1 MEAEHKAKEAAG
13 KAAEELKT
21 LNNELQV
28 NTYPNICHA
37 GSCLVILDC
46 KLHESVLVER
56 AWQRSRWPLPA
67 ALQEHG
73 PLTVVTS
80 DNRRFTLRQG
90 LLSCRQPQPMHW
102 KSMYSARAQPACG
115 PSWLPFVTCRIIA
128 LLSRL
133 CFQACKRTL
142 EHAQAE
148 NFTLNKDLVAL
159 KLAMQAVELAD
170 GAAAAGQVTTGE
182 GLFPGPRSSTFSVA
196 GGARGGAG
204 RASTAQHSDAVL
216 GFSGSV
222 ARGSVALLS
231 LSGSGSGQAGGVGL
245 LSPAGKASVVYGA
258 GRLSALPASL
268 GGSPQLPAQSTT
280 GQALRAYA
288 AGPRKSISAPHG
300 SGPGT

>member
-1 MEAEHKAKEAAG
+1 MPGSLKPSKRLDEEEEETGGFNTRPPPWEVRQRVDRRRDKAIKLEAGKAATDGDKWDYAQDERDNEIDELKKRLVEAEHKAKEAAG

-21 LNNELQV
+21 LNNEL
-28 NTYPNICHA
+28 
-37 GSCLVILDC
+37 
-46 KLHESVLVER
+46 
-56 AWQRSRWPLPA
+56 
-67 ALQEHG
+67 
-73 PLTVVTS
+73 
-80 DNRRFTLRQG
+80 
-90 LLSCRQPQPMHW
+90 
-102 KSMYSARAQPACG
+102 
-115 PSWLPFVTCRIIA
+115 
-128 LLSRL
+128 
-133 CFQACKRTL
+133 QACKRTL